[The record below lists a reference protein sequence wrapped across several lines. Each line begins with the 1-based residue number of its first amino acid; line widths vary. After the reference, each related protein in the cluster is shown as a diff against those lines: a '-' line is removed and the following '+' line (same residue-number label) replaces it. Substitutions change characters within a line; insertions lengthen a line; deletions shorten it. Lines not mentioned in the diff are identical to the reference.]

1 MFKTFPYKLFFWINI
16 QFVILASIGFL
27 FYYAFELNSLIY
39 LFLFN
44 MICVMYVSSWSLT
57 PITKARKYLTQ
68 LLKQPR
74 TENLK
79 VEGVDRYQQ
88 VFKKGEWVELGEL
101 FLQLERKLRRRTKAY
116 LREATEL
123 SALMNS
129 LVSPIIAIT
138 EKMEVSFL
146 NSSFAVLFDI
156 DLNDYDKSQMSKFD
170 QLVNEPELV
179 KTLKSAL
186 KEQSFEKRPIVI
198 EVDGRKRTFMISM
211 TPLRRQSDQS
221 LYGLVASFSDETLK
235 IELDQKRMDFVANAS
250 HELRTPIA
258 AISSSVSLLQRIED
272 PADQKE
278 IIKSL
283 DSNAKRLFQL
293 TQDLLDLSK
302 LEREQE
308 ELNLKR
314 CHLKSLTEESL
325 SILSH
330 KDISM
335 VSIST
340 DVESFWLDESKV
352 TQVLVN
358 LIRNALIH
366 TPEKT
371 KVFVDWKI
379 EGAFLVLSVEDH
391 GLGLPEEMKSRIFE
405 RFYRVDKS
413 RSRKVGGSGIGLSI
427 VKHILN
433 LHDGDVE
440 LVPKNEHGGATFK
453 CYFPIKDKKLF

>member
-1 MFKTFPYKLFFWINI
+1 MNFQFVVLASVGFALFFKFDEI
-16 QFVILASIGFL
+16 
-27 FYYAFELNSLIY
+27 SLVY
-39 LFLFN
+39 LFVFN
-44 MICVMYVSSWSLT
+44 LISVMYVSYWSLT
-57 PITKARKYLTQ
+57 PLTKAKKYITQ

-74 TENLK
+74 TENMK
-79 VEGVDRYQQ
+79 VEGVERYQQ

-129 LVSPIIAIT
+129 LGSPIIAIT
-138 EKMEVSFL
+138 ENMEVAFL

-156 DLNDYDKSQMSKFD
+156 DLDIKDYTRSHLSKFNE
-170 QLVNEPELV
+170 LVNEPELV
-179 KTLKSAL
+179 SILKSAFQ
-186 KEQSFEKRPIVI
+186 EQSFEKRHIVI
-198 EVDGRKRTFMISM
+198 AVDGRKRTFLISM

-258 AISSSVSLLQRIED
+258 AISSSVTLLQRIED
-272 PADQKE
+272 PDDQKE
-278 IIKSL
+278 IIRSL

-293 TQDLLDLSK
+293 TQDLLDLSR

-308 ELNLKR
+308 ELNLKP
-314 CHLKSLTEESL
+314 CNLKTMTEDCV

-330 KDISM
+330 KEKGLVTVFSE
-335 VSIST
+335 
-340 DVESFWLDESKV
+340 VESFWLDESMVK
-352 TQVLVN
+352 QVLVN

-366 TPEKT
+366 TPEGT
-371 KVFVDWKI
+371 NVFVDWRV
-379 EGAFLVLSVEDH
+379 EHSYLVLSVKDE
-391 GLGLPEEMKSRIFE
+391 GLGLPEEMKDRIFE

-413 RSRKVGGSGIGLSI
+413 RSRTAGGSGIGLSI

-433 LHDGDVE
+433 LHEGEVE
-440 LVPKNEHGGATFK
+440 LVPKNESGGATFK

>member
-1 MFKTFPYKLFFWINI
+1 MFNTFPYRLFFWINF
-16 QFVILASIGFL
+16 QFILIAALGFTLHEFLKLNSWVFL
-27 FYYAFELNSLIY
+27 FI
-39 LFLFN
+39 FN
-44 MICVMYVSSWSLT
+44 ALTVMYVSYWSLT
-57 PITKARKYLTQ
+57 PISKAKKYLTQ

-88 VFKKGEWVELGEL
+88 VFKKGEWIELGEL

-156 DLNDYDKSQMSKFD
+156 DLNKYEKSQLSKFD
-170 QLVNEPELV
+170 ELVNEPELV
-179 KTLKSAL
+179 AALKSAL
-186 KEQSFEKRPIVI
+186 KDQSFEKRHIVI
-198 EVDGRKRTFMISM
+198 EVDGRKRTFLISM
-211 TPLRRQSDQS
+211 TPLRRQDDQS

-235 IELDQKRMDFVANAS
+235 IELDQKRMDFVSNAS

-258 AISSSVSLLQRIED
+258 AISSSVSLLQRIDD
-272 PADQKE
+272 PEDQKE

-308 ELNLKR
+308 ELNLTP
-314 CHLKSLTEESL
+314 CNLKSLTEESL
-325 SILSH
+325 SLISH
-330 KDISM
+330 PEKSL
-335 VSIST
+335 VTIST
-340 DVESFWLDESKV
+340 DVDTFWLDESKV

-366 TPEKT
+366 TPDKT
-371 KVFVDWKI
+371 KIYVEWEMEDD
-379 EGAFLVLSVEDH
+379 FLVLNVEDH
-391 GLGLPEEMKSRIFE
+391 GLGLPDEMKSRIFE

-427 VKHILN
+427 VKHIMN
-433 LHDGDVE
+433 LHGGEAE
-440 LVPKNEHGGATFK
+440 LIPKNESGGATFK
-453 CYFPIKDKKLF
+453 CYFPIKENKLF